1 MKAKLM
7 QTNIEG
13 RLFIVKKLAKNKW
26 QAQYSNGST
35 KVFKTLK
42 EAKAS
47 GIPRLF
53 RSCNHAR

>member
-1 MKAKLM
+1 M
-7 QTNIEG
+7 QANIEG

-53 RSCNHAR
+53 RSYNHAS